1 MSRQAQGKKT
11 FSERN
16 AVSAVSKSETDAWR
30 QYLLASGAKGD
41 GSITDLEKRW
51 LRVKGGTGETLFDLW
66 NSYLSSKGFVG
77 GRIDDRKRRFFE
89 SGTQA

>member
-1 MSRQAQGKKT
+1 MSRQAAAKKM
-11 FSERN
+11 FAERN
-16 AVSAVSKSETDAWR
+16 AASATGRSETDAWR

-51 LRVKGGTGETLFDLW
+51 LRVKGGTGQTLTELW
-66 NSYLSSKGFVG
+66 SSYLDSKGYAG
-77 GRIDDRKRRFFE
+77 GRLADRKRRFFE